1 MFFRFNR
8 LTLLANIVSLQFTE
22 MSEYQPS
29 SSFFLTQDGGPN
41 NRWEYPLVP
50 PKSAC
55 TAGYVCPTTKMSSA
69 TVKSSM
75 EREEMGIIR
84 EIRSEIV
91 NYLKSKHKEST
102 WQDWQC
108 YHRITIV
115 EGNDNVALKRTVG
128 IKICITTATN
138 RWECRIFSRPGS
150 VEILEYK
157 IKTEHWSQRRIWPKL
172 NKTE

>member
-1 MFFRFNR
+1 MLFRFNR

-29 SSFFLTQDGGPN
+29 SSFFLIQDGGPN

-55 TAGYVCPTTKMSSA
+55 TAGYVCPTAKMSSA

-91 NYLKSKHKEST
+91 NYLKSEHIEST
-102 WQDWQC
+102 WQELTMLPP
-108 YHRITIV
+108 YH
-115 EGNDNVALKRTVG
+115 N
-128 IKICITTATN
+128 
-138 RWECRIFSRPGS
+138 S
-150 VEILEYK
+150 
-157 IKTEHWSQRRIWPKL
+157 
-172 NKTE
+172 